1 MAIETEPPVSNLPSA
16 LIMTVAL
23 SFSTFKLKSALHMY
37 GDPTSVWSIGLGVE
51 ESETRVSAT
60 SISDRRIL
68 DSEMWTAL
76 TWVGSAVL
84 QSDSFSNSSSSEGG
98 GSSLSSN

>member
-1 MAIETEPPVSNLPSA
+1 VSNLPSA